1 MKLRNLATTTA
12 ILKPCE
18 SLVSWPFYR
27 PLRRVGRVQSVG
39 RWVGKV
45 DIATMLLFV
54 VIPSRLTK
62 SSRKHSGV
70 QVAFD
75 FSYICKNIQGTL
87 I

>member
-1 MKLRNLATTTA
+1 M
-12 ILKPCE
+12 
-18 SLVSWPFYR
+18 
-27 PLRRVGRVQSVG
+27 QSVG

-62 SSRKHSGV
+62 SSRKYSGV
-70 QVAFD
+70 QVAFN
-75 FSYICKNIQGTL
+75 FSYICKNIQAKL

>member
-1 MKLRNLATTTA
+1 M
-12 ILKPCE
+12 
-18 SLVSWPFYR
+18 
-27 PLRRVGRVQSVG
+27 QSVG

-62 SSRKHSGV
+62 YSRKCSGV

-75 FSYICKNIQGTL
+75 FSYICKNIQVTL